1 MEVQHLSIIITSL
14 ALIISIWAKIE
25 GSSNYQRQ
33 LRLERAKKV
42 GDALISAQQLKNE
55 LSVCIEELNFTIE
68 GLQNQPDTNN
78 ILPELRDTQAKLE
91 EEYKMVW
98 KSVGAFEKVTMA
110 FERGEKLPI
119 DATAIE
125 AKVARFNQR
134 KILAEHDIRYLKSHR
149 FLR

>member
-1 MEVQHLSIIITSL
+1 MEVQHLSIIIASL

-78 ILPELRDTQAKLE
+78 ILPELRDTQAD
-91 EEYKMVW
+91 MV
-98 KSVGAFEKVTMA
+98 
-110 FERGEKLPI
+110 L
-119 DATAIE
+119 
-125 AKVARFNQR
+125 
-134 KILAEHDIRYLKSHR
+134 KIRTRYLVNFVYHEPIPTPQTKVYR
-149 FLR
+149 RI